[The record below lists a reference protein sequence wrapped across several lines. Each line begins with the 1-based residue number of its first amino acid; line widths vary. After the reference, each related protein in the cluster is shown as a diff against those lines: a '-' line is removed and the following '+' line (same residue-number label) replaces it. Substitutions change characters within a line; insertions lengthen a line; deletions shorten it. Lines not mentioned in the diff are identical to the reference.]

1 MRYLELPLD
10 EVVVEGQSVLDNE
23 FLPSLIESVRQ
34 LGLLSPI
41 GVSPEHRLLY
51 GAHRLA
57 AARHVGL
64 SQLPAVVIET
74 ALDHLDYLRIERDEN
89 LIRRRVPVTEEVALY
104 RQILKIEESAARRR
118 IEDAASVGGQVKA
131 GSAPAKV
138 SQGQAPRRAK
148 SEASKAATGVVG
160 RHKTLEKAAE
170 IVDLAADTATPEP
183 VRQVVADALAE
194 MDETGKVDAAYK
206 KVKASITAADYIAK
220 YPDLAHY
227 RANGK
232 RVADIGQRL
241 DAYTPTERSTRLE
254 NLRKV
259 IAAELRREAE
269 PPEPAAPDYYAMTDA
284 IFVVANRLAQV
295 IDKEGGAATVAAAIP
310 RADPVMSR
318 TWHEQFASLATTLS
332 ALADATQPKLR
343 SIR

>member
-1 MRYLELPLD
+1 MKLDKVREVGRHRTDLGNIRELADSIAAVGLLHP
-10 EVVVEGQSVLDNE
+10 VVVTPDLDLVAGQ
-23 FLPSLIESVRQ
+23 R
-34 LGLLSPI
+34 
-41 GVSPEHRLLY
+41 
-51 GAHRLA
+51 RLA
-57 AARHVGL
+57 AMRALGWTEGPVRIVDNL
-64 SQLPAVVIET
+64 TDAAAV
-74 ALDHLDYLRIERDEN
+74 LRAEADEN
-89 LIRRRVPVTEEVALY
+89 TCRKDFTPTEAETIASA
-104 RQILKIEESAARRR
+104 REAILKPLAKERMSEGGKGVKVGHPSPRTDR
-118 IEDAASVGGQVKA
+118 AS
-131 GSAPAKV
+131 
-138 SQGQAPRRAK
+138 
-148 SEASKAATGVVG
+148 ATGTGFSASTIRKV
-160 RHKTLEKAAE
+160 RETKA
-170 IVDLAADTATPEP
+170 LAADTATPEP

-220 YPDLAHY
+220 YPELAHY
-227 RANGK
+227 RDNGK